1 MLRQSSHSSVSLK
14 WFWLL
19 AVVLLLAGY
28 LSGYFW
34 STHFSGQ
41 LNPALQSLKTLATQI
56 KANQSVWHTFYS
68 IFVHNLIAAL
78 FMIVFGVAAG
88 IFPAMMI
95 WLNGLLMGFVTYI
108 TVEKIH
114 VPAWKVVVFG
124 LLPHGVFELTA
135 LLWATALGLQTGFA
149 ALHSLWE
156 WVKRGLTNQP
166 NPAFRSVSFRGELRR
181 SLLSLPY
188 IVILLL
194 IAAGIESTITPYLIH
209 WAGISG

>member
-1 MLRQSSHSSVSLK
+1 MLRQPSHSSQSLK

-19 AVVLLLAGY
+19 AFLLLLVGFF
-28 LSGYFW
+28 SGYFW

-56 KANQSVWHTFYS
+56 KANQSVWHTFSS
-68 IFVHNLIAAL
+68 IFFHNLIAAL
-78 FMIVFGVAAG
+78 FMIVFGAAAG

-108 TVEKIH
+108 TVAKVH
-114 VPAWKVVVFG
+114 VAAWKVIVFG

-149 ALHSLWE
+149 AVHGLWG
-156 WVKRGLTNQP
+156 WVKRGLTNQAA
-166 NPAFRSVSFRGELRR
+166 PAFRSISFRSELRR
-181 SLLSLPY
+181 SLVALPY
-188 IVILLL
+188 IVILLVV
-194 IAAGIESTITPYLIH
+194 AAAIESTITPYLIH
-209 WAGISG
+209 WSGISG